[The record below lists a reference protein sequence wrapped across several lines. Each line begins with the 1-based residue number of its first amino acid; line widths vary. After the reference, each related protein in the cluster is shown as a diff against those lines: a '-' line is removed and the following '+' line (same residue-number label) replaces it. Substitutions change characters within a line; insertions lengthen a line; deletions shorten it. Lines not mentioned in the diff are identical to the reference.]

1 MAELACTGYER
12 KLDGGAG
19 VARGVMLCMG
29 IHQLP
34 PEKIV
39 VLTALIEVWVH
50 PENEHH
56 HHFNYS
62 HCQRR
67 GPLKTGLPYNLEN
80 GQIDKI
86 LSMVCKLL
94 NALY

>member
-1 MAELACTGYER
+1 MGGGGYSR
-12 KLDGGAG
+12 DNSLI
-19 VARGVMLCMG
+19 R
-29 IHQLP
+29 IHQRP

-39 VLTALIEVWVH
+39 VLTALIQVWFH
-50 PENEHH
+50 SENEHH

-94 NALY
+94 NAMY